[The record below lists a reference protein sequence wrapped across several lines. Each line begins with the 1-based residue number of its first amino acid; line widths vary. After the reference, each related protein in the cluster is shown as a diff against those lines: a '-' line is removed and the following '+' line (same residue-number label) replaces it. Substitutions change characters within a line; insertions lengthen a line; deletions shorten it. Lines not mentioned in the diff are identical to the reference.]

1 MNKTI
6 KVAATLSIAGV
17 LALTGCGGDSDASD
31 GGGTTLNLV
40 GYSVLEQANKGVI
53 SAFEDT
59 DAGKDVELQ
68 GVLRRLRRPVACRRG
83 RAKADEVHLSLE
95 PDVTRLVDEGL
106 VADDWKDND
115 TKGICTNSVVVFVVQ
130 KGNPKGIESWDDL
143 IQDGV
148 GIVTP
153 NPASSGSAKWNLLA
167 AYGAAKD
174 EGGSDEAAQEYMTK
188 FFGNV
193 AALPDSGRDATT
205 AFTSGT
211 GDVLLSYENEAIL
224 ARQSG
229 QDFDYVI
236 PDETLLD
243 RERRARSSTDAPK
256 AAAGLPGLPEE
267 RRRPEA
273 VRRDRL
279 PPARRRRRP
288 RGRRRQ
294 RPERPVPGAGRSCSP
309 STVTSAAGAR
319 PTACTSATAR
329 TATRSGSSPRSSP
342 RPGSSRNHVYCDR
355 KCRGGPAGARAPVGL
370 AAQPD
375 QGLRA
380 RAGRQHDLCSACWC

>member
-1 MNKTI
+1 MKTI
-6 KVAATLSIAGV
+6 KVAAILSIAGV
-17 LALTGCGGDSDASD
+17 LALSGCGDDSDGGSD
-31 GGGTTLNLV
+31 GGGTTINVV

-53 SAFEDT
+53 SAFEKT
-59 DAGKDVELQ
+59 DAGKDVSFKQ
-68 GVLRRLRRPVACRRG
+68 SYGASGDQSRAVVAG
-83 RAKADEVHLSLE
+83 ADADVVHLSLE

-106 VADDWKDND
+106 VADDWKDNE

-174 EGGSDEAAQEYMTK
+174 EGGSDDAALDYMTK
-188 FFGNV
+188 FFANV

-236 PDETLLD
+236 PEETLSIDNACAVLK
-243 RERRARSSTDAPK
+243 DAPK
-256 AAAGLPGLPEE
+256 AAQDFLDFQKSADGQKLYAETASSL
-267 RRRPEA
+267 
-273 VRRDRL
+273 
-279 PPARRRRRP
+279 RP
-288 RGRRRQ
+288 R
-294 RPERPVPGAGRSCSP
+294 P
-309 STVTSAAGAR
+309 
-319 PTACTSATAR
+319 
-329 TATRSGSSPRSSP
+329 
-342 RPGSSRNHVYCDR
+342 
-355 KCRGGPAGARAPVGL
+355 
-370 AAQPD
+370 
-375 QGLRA
+375 
-380 RAGRQHDLCSACWC
+380 

>member
-6 KVAATLSIAGV
+6 KVAATLSVAGV
-17 LALTGCGGDSDASD
+17 LALTGCGDDSDSGSGSGGD
-31 GGGTTLNLV
+31 GGTTINVV

-53 SAFEDT
+53 SAFEKT
-59 DAGKDVELQ
+59 DAGKDVSFKESYGASGDQ
-68 GVLRRLRRPVACRRG
+68 SRAVVAG
-83 RAKADEVHLSLE
+83 AKADVVHLSLE

-143 IQDGV
+143 VQDGV

-167 AYGAAKD
+167 AYGAARD
-174 EGGSDEAAQEYMTK
+174 EGGSDDAALEYMTK

-236 PDETLLD
+236 PDETLSID
-243 RERRARSSTDAPK
+243 NACAVVKGAP
-256 AAAGLPGLPEE
+256 
-267 RRRPEA
+267 
-273 VRRDRL
+273 
-279 PPARRRRRP
+279 
-288 RGRRRQ
+288 Q
-294 RPERPVPGAGRSCSP
+294 
-309 STVTSAAGAR
+309 
-319 PTACTSATAR
+319 
-329 TATRSGSSPRSSP
+329 
-342 RPGSSRNHVYCDR
+342 
-355 KCRGGPAGARAPVGL
+355 
-370 AAQPD
+370 AAQDFLDFQKSADGQKLYAETGYRPLTD
-375 QGLRA
+375 VGDLEVEGANDSSDPYPAPGTLLTIDADFGGWADANTTFFDENDGILTKIQA
-380 RAGRQHDLCSACWC
+380 EAGQ

>member
-17 LALTGCGGDSDASD
+17 LALTGCGGDSDASED
-31 GGGTTLNLV
+31 GGTTLNLV

-53 SAFEDT
+53 SAFQDT
-59 DAGKDVELQ
+59 DAGQDVEFKESYGASGDQ
-68 GVLRRLRRPVACRRG
+68 SRAVVAG
-83 RAKADEVHLSLE
+83 AKADEVHLSLE

-106 VADDWKDND
+106 VAEDWKDND
-115 TKGICTNSVVVFVVQ
+115 TNGICTSSVVVFVVQ
-130 KGNPKGIESWDDL
+130 KGNPKDIESWDDL
-143 IQDGV
+143 VQPGV

-167 AYGAAKD
+167 AYGAALD
-174 EGGSDEAAQEYMTK
+174 EGGSDEAAQEYMTE

-236 PDETLLD
+236 PDETLSIENPCAIID
-243 RERRARSSTDAPK
+243 GATK
-256 AAAGLPGLPEE
+256 AAQDFMDFQKSAEGQKLYAETGYRPLTEVDDLEVDGANDPSDPYPAPGTLLTIDGDFGGWGEANTKFFDENDGILTKIQAEAG
-267 RRRPEA
+267 
-273 VRRDRL
+273 
-279 PPARRRRRP
+279 
-288 RGRRRQ
+288 Q
-294 RPERPVPGAGRSCSP
+294 
-309 STVTSAAGAR
+309 
-319 PTACTSATAR
+319 
-329 TATRSGSSPRSSP
+329 
-342 RPGSSRNHVYCDR
+342 
-355 KCRGGPAGARAPVGL
+355 
-370 AAQPD
+370 
-375 QGLRA
+375 
-380 RAGRQHDLCSACWC
+380 

>member
-1 MNKTI
+1 MKNAI
-6 KVAATLSIAGV
+6 KVAATLSVAGV

-31 GGGTTLNLV
+31 DGGTTLNLV

-53 SAFEDT
+53 KAFQDS
-59 DAGKDVELQ
+59 DAGKDVDFKESYGASGDQ
-68 GVLRRLRRPVACRRG
+68 SRAVVAG
-83 RAKADEVHLSLE
+83 AKADEVHLSLE

-106 VADDWKDND
+106 VAEDWKDND
-115 TKGICTNSVVVFVVQ
+115 TKGICTSSVVVFVVQ

-143 IQDGV
+143 VQSGV

-167 AYGAAKD
+167 AYGAALD

-236 PDETLLD
+236 PDETLSIENPCALID
-243 RERRARSSTDAPK
+243 GAPK
-256 AAAGLPGLPEE
+256 AAEDFMDFQKSEDGQKLYAETGYRPLVDVGDLEVDGANDPTDPYPAPGTLLTIDDNFGGWAEANTKFFDENDGILTKIQAEAG
-267 RRRPEA
+267 
-273 VRRDRL
+273 
-279 PPARRRRRP
+279 
-288 RGRRRQ
+288 Q
-294 RPERPVPGAGRSCSP
+294 
-309 STVTSAAGAR
+309 
-319 PTACTSATAR
+319 
-329 TATRSGSSPRSSP
+329 
-342 RPGSSRNHVYCDR
+342 
-355 KCRGGPAGARAPVGL
+355 
-370 AAQPD
+370 
-375 QGLRA
+375 
-380 RAGRQHDLCSACWC
+380 

>member
-1 MNKTI
+1 MNRTI
-6 KVAATLSIAGV
+6 KVAATLTVAGV

-31 GGGTTLNLV
+31 KTTLTIV

-53 SAFEDT
+53 SAFEKT
-59 DAGKDVELQ
+59 DAGKDVTFKESYGASGDQ
-68 GVLRRLRRPVACRRG
+68 SRAVAAG
-83 RAKADEVHLSLE
+83 AKASEVHLSLE
-95 PDVTRLVDEGL
+95 PDVTRLVDAGL
-106 VADDWKDND
+106 VAEDWKDND

-143 IQDGV
+143 VQPGV

-174 EGGSDEAAQEYMTK
+174 ETGSDEGAQEYMTK

-229 QDFDYVI
+229 QDFDYII
-236 PDETLLD
+236 PDTTLSIDNACALVD
-243 RERRARSSTDAPK
+243 GAPK
-256 AAAGLPGLPEE
+256 AAEEFLAFQKSEDGQKLYAETGYRPLVDVSDLEVDGANDPSDPYPAPGKLLTIDGDFGGWADANSTYFDEDDGILTKIQAEAG
-267 RRRPEA
+267 
-273 VRRDRL
+273 
-279 PPARRRRRP
+279 
-288 RGRRRQ
+288 Q
-294 RPERPVPGAGRSCSP
+294 
-309 STVTSAAGAR
+309 
-319 PTACTSATAR
+319 
-329 TATRSGSSPRSSP
+329 
-342 RPGSSRNHVYCDR
+342 
-355 KCRGGPAGARAPVGL
+355 
-370 AAQPD
+370 
-375 QGLRA
+375 
-380 RAGRQHDLCSACWC
+380 

>member
-6 KVAATLSIAGV
+6 KVAATLTVAGV

-31 GGGTTLNLV
+31 DGGGTTLNIV

-53 SAFEDT
+53 AAFEDT
-59 DAGKDVELQ
+59 DAGKDVSFKESYGASGDQ
-68 GVLRRLRRPVACRRG
+68 SRAVVAG
-83 RAKADEVHLSLE
+83 ADADEVHLSLE

-106 VADDWKDND
+106 VAEDWKDND
-115 TKGICTNSVVVFVVQ
+115 TKGICTSSVVVFVVQ

-143 IQDGV
+143 VQPGI

-188 FFGNV
+188 LFGNV

-236 PDETLLD
+236 PDETLLIENPCAIVD
-243 RERRARSSTDAPK
+243 GAPK
-256 AAAGLPGLPEE
+256 AAEDFLAFQKSAEGQKLYAETGYRPLVDVSDLEVDGANDSGDPYPEPAKLLTIDGDFGGWADANGKYFGDGEGDNPLGILTQIQSEAG
-267 RRRPEA
+267 
-273 VRRDRL
+273 
-279 PPARRRRRP
+279 
-288 RGRRRQ
+288 Q
-294 RPERPVPGAGRSCSP
+294 
-309 STVTSAAGAR
+309 
-319 PTACTSATAR
+319 
-329 TATRSGSSPRSSP
+329 
-342 RPGSSRNHVYCDR
+342 
-355 KCRGGPAGARAPVGL
+355 
-370 AAQPD
+370 
-375 QGLRA
+375 
-380 RAGRQHDLCSACWC
+380 